1 MPPLA
6 NTFTCLVAA
15 LALASSAAAT
25 TVTITSSHMPSL
37 SIGPFEEFSAALE
50 NALENASAP
59 PERSTFSYFSNSNNP
74 TQEPLPQLLEIVQS
88 TAAEIATS
96 NELRAPEEHVNET
109 AAEDGANNFAGLAE
123 AGVLRAGSTLLE
135 HLQTAARVTPSSYR
149 TNTNVHADPTVRDL
163 YEGFSN
169 HVDANNGELYTA
181 IVEMEFENR
190 EQAVRKTL
198 TDQVLKVAD
207 SAPTELAF
215 FPQWYVEVW
224 NEPNCCGGYPYTD
237 CCGSDDLN
245 DDTTMAG
252 LESTLLEHKKD
263 IERFENCDD
272 DTKDNSGNDCF
283 SDGDH
288 TGARNE
294 KVLDL
299 KGELESG
306 LHSVQE
312 AEVENDRQRE
322 RVLAAKKDV
331 VASEESPEATLEAL
345 LEDMIQFRDNLDHH
359 GTAVANM
366 KSNLNAVALRLIVG
380 MQSQISALNANA
392 TEARDE
398 AQKWLDGE
406 MHASLAEMLRRC
418 MAELAKQAQYVA
430 KREVATHE
438 VAGFDAARKQ
448 TIVGADRLL
457 VQQKIAIDFVKS
469 TIAALTK
476 LQKYVTKTRSSLE
489 STCDD
494 YYNTIDDRHT
504 VILTQKEKLVADLY
518 SWHDVYEY
526 LPAVQDA
533 EMAKTDLTR
542 ATKAKKVVCGG
553 YGSATNT
560 RRCDNAKADF
570 NEAKLMKATDDA
582 RIVTQKKI
590 RDQVLVAY
598 GNYTELRSELTR
610 RGVHLP
616 DDVAEG
622 QQGLG
627 LIQTM
632 SEMYDSFFAP
642 GGGLEGKG
650 SK

>member
-50 NALENASAP
+50 KLENVSA

-123 AGVLRAGSTLLE
+123 AGELRAGSTLLE

-149 TNTNVHADPTVRDL
+149 TNINVHADPTVRDL

-215 FPQWYVEVW
+215 FP
-224 NEPNCCGGYPYTD
+224 
-237 CCGSDDLN
+237 SDDLN

-272 DTKDNSGNDCF
+272 ATKDNSGNDCF

-533 EMAKTDLTR
+533 EMAKIDLTR
-542 ATKAKKVVCGG
+542 ATNAKKVVCGG

-570 NEAKLMKATDDA
+570 NEAKLTKATDDA